1 MLSTR
6 RHFFLGA
13 LAAPVLAQKKR
24 PAPERPNI
32 VLIVADD
39 LGDWMLGCYGN
50 KEIHTPNID
59 RLAATGMR
67 FLNCLCCTPESTPAH
82 ATLLTGRVPRQM
94 GTAFSSEIMI
104 SDVLSGQGYNC
115 GYAGAWPMG

>member
-1 MLSTR
+1 TAGRFVLFPILPDHDVRALSYTYSLAIMLSTR

-50 KEIHTPNID
+50 KEIRTPNID

-67 FLNCLCCTPESTPAH
+67 FLNCLFCTPESAPAH
-82 ATLLTGRVPRQM
+82 ATLFTGRTPRQM
-94 GTAFSSEIMI
+94 G
-104 SDVLSGQGYNC
+104 G
-115 GYAGAWPMG
+115 